1 MSAGAPWSVK
11 GIDPKAREI
20 AKDLARRSGMTLGEW
35 LNQMI
40 LEDPEDDGVV
50 TPIGRRPTGEAE
62 RRARLRRTDDAEAD
76 LGLERVSRALENL
89 TVRIETA
96 ERRSSQAIGGVDQ
109 AVAGLLAR
117 LETSEVGQ
125 AGAAQKIEAVAAHLR
140 AEQARLADRL
150 RRVETEAA
158 GPRSVE
164 AVRALEAAMGKLAG
178 QMAASDQRTRADVAA
193 MGRRVAGLE
202 AAPAESAI
210 VFDGLVARISARL
223 EEAEARTSNA
233 IRSLEGSFSHLD
245 ERLGLAEAR
254 IGSERDTRFE
264 QLAEDLSARV
274 DQARAE
280 LLAQLDS
287 AASDGRFDRV
297 ERALGELNSQVEITE
312 KRSAQ
317 AIEHMGRE
325 VVRIARNLDTRMTGV
340 EQTAARGVA
349 ETRHEMGRI
358 AEAVEQR
365 FRRGEEG
372 HAQALEKLGQEIGRI
387 SEKMSERIAAA
398 EQRAAA
404 AAEDA
409 GQRMVQTADQMETRW
424 NRASSELADRIRASE
439 ERTAK
444 LLDEAREKIDR
455 TLARAEA
462 PAPVAAATAPIAE
475 PIYAERVE
483 ETMAA
488 HESLFDEP
496 TPAFGHRR
504 GATPTTPPTW
514 PAPTAAARHPQDDD
528 GLVDEAPDF
537 HDDFTGETEF
547 LTEAELAETEPLTT
561 REAIEAARAAAR
573 LGSRPAQEPER
584 NFGFALGGLKLGA
597 KTRLHERV
605 ARETKRDASLAK
617 TVFTSSAVAASLVT
631 AVVGYK
637 WILSEPT
644 KGPTPAKKPSKDPLK
659 ITEPDE
665 TPIAATAQTSLSNPT
680 GQLASGPPTPAQKAA
695 QDDDL
700 PPLTITPDEPKPAR
714 APAINAT
721 PKPDLATNR
730 GLNAAT
736 PGAAKDSRV
745 GDLYQEAVR
754 RLDAQE
760 TGGVPLLQRAAE
772 LGYAPAE
779 FYLGKLYENGESGV
793 AKNPILARQWTE
805 RAAAAGE
812 RRAMH
817 NLALFYFD
825 GIGGQKDLIQAA
837 AWFRKAADLG
847 LVDSQYNLG
856 RLYEQGF
863 GVQRDLIQAYK
874 WYTIAA
880 KAGDSESKAAA
891 EQLKAGLPAPD
902 LKAAERAAAD
912 FHPGREEAS
921 RVAAR

>member
-50 TPIGRRPTGEAE
+50 TPIGRRATGEAE

-76 LGLERVSRALENL
+76 LGLERVSRALESL
-89 TVRIETA
+89 TARIETA

-117 LETSEVGQ
+117 LETSERGQ

-140 AEQARLADRL
+140 AEQGRLADRL
-150 RRVETEAA
+150 RRVESEAV

-164 AVRALEAAMGKLAG
+164 AVRALESAMGKLAN
-178 QMAASDQRTRADVAA
+178 QMVENDGRTRADVAA
-193 MGRRVAGLE
+193 IGRRVSGLE
-202 AAPAESAI
+202 VAQPAPNVA
-210 VFDGLVARISARL
+210 VDGLVARIAARL
-223 EEAEARTSNA
+223 EEAESRTSDA
-233 IRSLEGSFSHLD
+233 IRSLEGSLSNLD
-245 ERLGLAEAR
+245 DRLGLTETR
-254 IGSERDTRFE
+254 VGSERDSRFE
-264 QLAEDLSARV
+264 KLAEDLSARV
-274 DQARAE
+274 DQARTE
-280 LLAQLDS
+280 LLAHLDS
-287 AASDGRFDRV
+287 AADGRLGRI
-297 ERALGELNSQVEITE
+297 ERALGNLNSQVEITE

-325 VVRIARNLDTRMTGV
+325 VVRIARNLDNRMTGV

-349 ETRHEMGRI
+349 ETRNEMGRI
-358 AEAVEQR
+358 ADAVEQR
-365 FRRGEEG
+365 FRHGEAG
-372 HAQALEKLGQEIGRI
+372 HAQALERLGQEIGKI

-409 GQRMVQTADQMETRW
+409 GQRMAQTLAQTADNLETRW
-424 NRASSELADRIRASE
+424 NRASGELADRIRASE

-455 TLARAEA
+455 SLARAEA
-462 PAPVAAATAPIAE
+462 PASVAPQVAHTTAAPI
-475 PIYAERVE
+475 VE
-483 ETMAA
+483 ETTAA

-496 TPAFGHRR
+496 TPAFGHRH
-504 GATPTTPPTW
+504 GAAPAW
-514 PAPTAAARHPQDDD
+514 PAQAAPSRDSTIEEE
-528 GLVDEAPDF
+528 DEPDF
-537 HDDFTGETEF
+537 HDDYAGETEF
-547 LTEAELAETEPLTT
+547 LSEAELAETEPLTT

-597 KTRLHERV
+597 KTRLHERM
-605 ARETKRDASLAK
+605 ARETKRDTSMVK
-617 TVFTSSAVAASLVT
+617 TVVASSAVAVSLVSG
-631 AVVGYK
+631 VWGYK
-637 WILSEPT
+637 QLFLEPT
-644 KGPTPAKKPSKDPLK
+644 KGPTQAKKPSKDPLK
-659 ITEPDE
+659 IIESDDA
-665 TPIAATAQTSLSNPT
+665 PIAATAQTSLSNPT
-680 GQLASGPPTPAQKAA
+680 GQLTGGQPTPAQQAA
-695 QDDDL
+695 EDDPL
-700 PPLTITPDEPKPAR
+700 PPLEITPEDPKPTRTSA
-714 APAINAT
+714 APASPASA
-721 PKPDLATNR
+721 PSRLATTTPVA
-730 GLNAAT
+730 GAT
-736 PGAAKDSRV
+736 KDARIA
-745 GDLYQEAVR
+745 DLYQEAVR
-754 RLDAQE
+754 KLSAQE
-760 TGGVPLLQRAAE
+760 AGGVPLLTRAAE

-779 FYLGKLYENGESGV
+779 FHLGKLYENGESGV
-793 AKNPILARQWTE
+793 AKNPVLARQWTE
-805 RAAAAGE
+805 RAAVAGE

-825 GIGGQKDLIQAA
+825 GVGGPKDLIQAA
-837 AWFRKAADLG
+837 AWFRKASDQG

-880 KAGDSESKAAA
+880 KAGDTESKAAA
-891 EQLKAGLPAPD
+891 EQLKSGLPAAD

-912 FHPGREEAS
+912 FHPGHEDAS
-921 RVAAR
+921 RLAGR